1 MTDELGV
8 ALVTIHIMF
17 AGVVILLLKIW
28 GTLER
33 IEKHMAGRN
42 QQGGKNEH
50 KNQDK

>member
-17 AGVVILLLKIW
+17 AGVIILLLKIW
-28 GTLER
+28 GTLEK
-33 IEKHMAGRN
+33 IERSITGEI
-42 QQGGKNEH
+42 NER